1 MNQSRLSS
9 LYESIANIVIGFAIN
24 FAANLVIL
32 PMVGFHIT
40 LGQNFYIG
48 LLYTGVSL
56 VRSYAIRRWFNA
68 KLHAAADHLAG
79 VQRV

>member
-9 LYESIANIVIGFAIN
+9 LYEAIANIVIGFAIN

>member
-9 LYESIANIVIGFAIN
+9 LYEAIANIVIGFAIN
-24 FAANLVIL
+24 FVANLVIL
-32 PMVGFHIT
+32 PLVGFHIT

-68 KLHAAADHLAG
+68 KLHAAADRWAG
-79 VQRV
+79 VHSV